1 MYSQKKYVTLT
12 EEEIS
17 RCLYL
22 NKIYQTKKKQD
33 YKPSS
38 SDQVKQQM
46 LALTLHL
53 EITSREAAKFS
64 HDLT

>member
-1 MYSQKKYVTLT
+1 MPLFKQNLP
-12 EEEIS
+12 
-17 RCLYL
+17 
-22 NKIYQTKKKQD
+22 NNKKKQD
-33 YKPSS
+33 SKPSS

-64 HDLT
+64 HDLI

>member
-1 MYSQKKYVTLT
+1 MPLFKQNLP
-12 EEEIS
+12 
-17 RCLYL
+17 
-22 NKIYQTKKKQD
+22 NNNNKKQD
-33 YKPSS
+33 SKPSS

-64 HDLT
+64 HDLI